1 MVISCLYV
9 QTVTRQCFCFP
20 NSQWGVTT
28 HDIPPQR
35 EDRKLDISENIKFL
49 SAKQK
54 HAMEKRSQYFIHTKC
69 SCCPVESIRVG
80 SDADGVFESG
90 IRLRTSNHEL
100 VDKDTLG

>member
-20 NSQWGVTT
+20 NSQWGVTA

-35 EDRKLDISENIKFL
+35 EDRKLDILENIKFL

-54 HAMEKRSQYFIHTKC
+54 HAMEKAKVNILYSHK
-69 SCCPVESIRVG
+69 
-80 SDADGVFESG
+80 VF
-90 IRLRTSNHEL
+90 
-100 VDKDTLG
+100 TLSSRINQSWV

>member
-35 EDRKLDISENIKFL
+35 EDRKLDILENIKFL

-54 HAMEKRSQYFIHTKC
+54 HAMEKRCRYF
-69 SCCPVESIRVG
+69 
-80 SDADGVFESG
+80 VF
-90 IRLRTSNHEL
+90 
-100 VDKDTLG
+100 TLSVHAVQ

>member
-20 NSQWGVTT
+20 NSQWGVTA

-35 EDRKLDISENIKFL
+35 EDRKLDILENIKFL

-54 HAMEKRSQYFIHTKC
+54 HAMGKQNSYFIDYIYTKC

-80 SDADGVFESG
+80 SEADGVFESG
-90 IRLRTSNHEL
+90 IKLRTSL
-100 VDKDTLG
+100 

>member
-9 QTVTRQCFCFP
+9 QIVTRQCFCFP

-28 HDIPPQR
+28 HDILPQR
-35 EDRKLDISENIKFL
+35 ENRKSDILENIKFL

-54 HAMEKRSQYFIHTKC
+54 HAMEKRNSYFIEYIYTKC

-80 SDADGVFESG
+80 DEADGVFESG
-90 IRLRTSNHEL
+90 IKLRTSS
-100 VDKDTLG
+100 

>member
-20 NSQWGVTT
+20 NSQWGATA

-35 EDRKLDISENIKFL
+35 EDRKLDILENIKFL

-54 HAMEKRSQYFIHTKC
+54 HAMEKQVNILYSHK
-69 SCCPVESIRVG
+69 
-80 SDADGVFESG
+80 VF
-90 IRLRTSNHEL
+90 
-100 VDKDTLG
+100 TLSSRINQSWV

>member
-9 QTVTRQCFCFP
+9 QTVIRQCFCFP
-20 NSQWGVTT
+20 NSQWGATA

-35 EDRKLDISENIKFL
+35 EDRKLDILENIKFL

-54 HAMEKRSQYFIHTKC
+54 HAWKREVNIYIYMKC
-69 SCCPVESIRVG
+69 SRCPAESIRVG

-90 IRLRTSNHEL
+90 IRLRTSS
-100 VDKDTLG
+100 